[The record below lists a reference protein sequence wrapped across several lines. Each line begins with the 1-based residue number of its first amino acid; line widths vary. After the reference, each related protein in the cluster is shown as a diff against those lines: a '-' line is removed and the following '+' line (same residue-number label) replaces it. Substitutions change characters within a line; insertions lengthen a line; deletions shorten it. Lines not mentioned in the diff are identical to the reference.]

1 MFLREPPPNPYDL
14 RFALG
19 RVPVRVHPLF
29 WLVAML
35 LGINQKNPIL
45 VLIWVGAVF
54 FSILVHEFGHA
65 AAALAHRWPSRIVL
79 YAAGGMALYH
89 PERQTLR
96 SAVIIAAAGPFA
108 GFLFAAVV
116 ILAVSLTGH
125 MIGLSLFGWTPV
137 FNASAPPLNNK
148 FTIELISDLLY
159 VNIYWGLVNLLPIYP
174 LDGGQISR
182 ALFVN
187 RLPGN
192 GLRTS
197 LFVSFYVACALA
209 IFSILA
215 GKGLFLPI
223 FFGFFAYD
231 NYRSLNNQMW

>member
-1 MFLREPPPNPYDL
+1 MFLREPPPSPYDL
-14 RFALG
+14 RFAVG

-35 LGINQKNPIL
+35 LGINQKVPIQI
-45 VLIWVGAVF
+45 LIWVGAVF

-65 AAALAHRWPSRIVL
+65 IAALAHRWPSRIVM
-79 YAAGGMALYH
+79 YAAGGMAVYQ
-89 PERQTLR
+89 PERSTLR
-96 SAVIIAAAGPFA
+96 SDIIISAAGPVA
-108 GFLFAAVV
+108 GFIFAAVV
-116 ILAVSLTGH
+116 ILSVVLTGH
-125 MIGLSLFGWTPV
+125 SVDFSLFGWEPE
-137 FNASAPPLNNK
+137 FNASAPRLNNLA
-148 FTIELISDLLY
+148 TVYLVYDLLY

-174 LDGGQISR
+174 LDGGRISR
-182 ALFVN
+182 AILVN
-187 RLPGN
+187 QLPGN

-209 IFSILA
+209 VLSILA